1 MLMGSSS
8 VAYRVTSD
16 PEIRVHVSEL
26 ACCALE
32 VGSAVTRGLL
42 EHEADHHE
50 PSRIDVMLISGTV
63 THLLA
68 PLVAAQ
74 WQALSEPKLAFAI
87 GACASS
93 GGPYWD
99 APTVLNGIDELIPVG
114 GFIAGC
120 PPSPESIVESIRLLV
135 TQS

>member
-1 MLMGSSS
+1 M
-8 VAYRVTSD
+8 
-16 PEIRVHVSEL
+16 SEL

-42 EHEADHHE
+42 EHEAAHHE

-68 PLVAAQ
+68 PLVTAQ
-74 WQALSEPKLAFAI
+74 WQALSEPKLAFAV

>member
-1 MLMGSSS
+1 MGSSS
-8 VAYRVTSD
+8 VAYRVTGD
-16 PEIRVHVSEL
+16 PEIRIHVSEL

-42 EHEADHHE
+42 EVEDARHE
-50 PSRIDVMLISGTV
+50 PSRVDVMLISGTV
-63 THLLA
+63 TELLA
-68 PLVAAQ
+68 PLVVAH
-74 WQALSEPKLAFAI
+74 WRGLPEPKLAFAI

-99 APTVLNGIDELIPVG
+99 APTVMNGMQGLIPVS

-120 PPSPESIVESIRLLV
+120 PPSPEIIVDGIRQLV
-135 TQS
+135 TES

>member
-1 MLMGSSS
+1 MGSGS
-8 VAYRVTSD
+8 VAYRVTRD
-16 PEIRVHVSEL
+16 LKIRVHVSEL

-42 EHEADHHE
+42 EVEDTSHES
-50 PSRIDVMLISGTV
+50 SRVEVMLISGTV
-63 THLLA
+63 TQLLA
-68 PLVAAQ
+68 PLVVAQ
-74 WQALSEPKLAFAI
+74 WDRIPEPKIAFAI

-99 APTVLNGIDELIPVG
+99 APTVMNGIQTLIPVS

-120 PPSPESIVESIRLLV
+120 PPSPESIIESICQLV
-135 TQS
+135 PTS

>member
-8 VAYRVTSD
+8 IVYRVTSD
-16 PEIRVHVSEL
+16 PGICVHVSEL

-32 VGSAVTRGLL
+32 VGSAVTSGLL
-42 EHEADHHE
+42 ERETAHHG
-50 PSRIDVMLISGTV
+50 PRRVDVMLISGTV

-68 PLVAAQ
+68 PLVVAQ
-74 WQALSEPKLAFAI
+74 WVALSEPKLAFAI

-99 APTVLNGIDELIPVG
+99 APTVLNGMEELIPVS

-120 PPSPESIVESIRLLV
+120 PPSPESIVESIMQLLTV
-135 TQS
+135 S